1 MIPMTMLEYGKR
13 LVQEREQ
20 AAERAH
26 RAKDGRPIRR
36 ASLVNGNA
44 QVRATRRASH
54 RFLPWSWSWSW
65 SWSRVGSRQT
75 RPRAAG
81 GGVAP
86 EELDSGVDCGRLG
99 HAA

>member
-44 QVRATRRASH
+44 QVRATQRASH
-54 RFLPWSWSWSW
+54 RFLPW

-81 GGVAP
+81 RGVAP